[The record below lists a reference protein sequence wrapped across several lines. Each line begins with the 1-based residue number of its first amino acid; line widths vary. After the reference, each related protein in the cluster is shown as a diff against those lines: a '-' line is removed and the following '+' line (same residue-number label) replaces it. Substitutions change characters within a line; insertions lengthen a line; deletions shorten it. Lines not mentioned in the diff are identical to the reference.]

1 MTNRDRMA
9 KRAMEK
15 RERKRERERERKEG
29 KERELAEVIFGKREG
44 STGNTMTI
52 QTIAPIQNT
61 ALSTGNTGAV
71 RVSYGFVA
79 IGMLM
84 ECRDKH
90 GYMDTSIPRIK
101 TTGRGERVVL
111 HA

>member
-1 MTNRDRMA
+1 MVG
-9 KRAMEK
+9 K
-15 RERKRERERERKEG
+15 RERERKEG

-61 ALSTGNTGAV
+61 ALSTRNTGAV